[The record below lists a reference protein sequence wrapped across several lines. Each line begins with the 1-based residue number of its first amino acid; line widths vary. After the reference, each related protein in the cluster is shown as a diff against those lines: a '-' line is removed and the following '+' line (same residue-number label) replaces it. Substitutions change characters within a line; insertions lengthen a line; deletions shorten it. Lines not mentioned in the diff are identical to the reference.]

1 MRIVFLGPPG
11 AGKGTQAAKLVALRH
26 LAHIST
32 GDIMRAAIK
41 GGTSLGLQAKSY
53 MDRGE
58 LVPDAVVISIIEERL
73 SQPDCAQ
80 GYLLDGFPRTV
91 EQAKALDELLNKK
104 NSPLTHIIELEVP
117 EHVILERIKNRGEG
131 RADDNPEVVANR
143 LKVYRAQTA
152 PVTAYYAARVLKING
167 VGSVEEIFERIV
179 QAAL

>member
-11 AGKGTQAAKLVALRH
+11 AGKGTQASKLVMLKK

-41 GGTSLGLQAKSY
+41 DGTPLGLQAKGY

-58 LVPDAVVISIIEERL
+58 LVPDSVVISIIEERL
-73 SQPDCAQ
+73 SKSDCAN

-91 EQAKALDELLNKK
+91 EQAKALDELLIK
-104 NSPLTHIIELEVP
+104 NGSPLTHVIELEVP
-117 EHVILERIKNRGEG
+117 EQVILDRIRKRGEG

-143 LKVYRAQTA
+143 LKVYRQQTS
-152 PVTAYYAARVLKING
+152 PVTAYYASRVSQVDG
-167 VGSVEEIFERIV
+167 VGAGS
-179 QAAL
+179 